1 MPESERKWSAFS
13 VIFMTFGFVTAVGIF
28 FLQFSAYNHFT
39 DWPSIYEQYSYETP
53 AILQILIN
61 QKPLLLYAPAL
72 LTIIIFAVVLV
83 GLSQKNRGIKLLLL
97 IGSLVVFLFLVLA
110 PVSITYN
117 RWAYLEPE
125 RKISKS
131 ILIELDEIPVRN
143 SALEY
148 AQILSSDAT
157 GYELSQAAFK
167 LEYLGLKQQ
176 FHSEEKVDP
185 RVIQHLIEISNNVT
199 KGIQARFHSAKALL
213 VLECQSPESQ
223 QAIRKAI
230 ETTAADPESE
240 LGSNANTLIQNHP
253 FFR

>member
-1 MPESERKWSAFS
+1 MPELERKWSAFP

-97 IGSLVVFLFLVLA
+97 IGSLVAFLFLVFA
-110 PVSITYN
+110 PVLITYN

-143 SALEY
+143 CALEY

-157 GYELSQAAFK
+157 EHELSQAALK
-167 LEYLGLKQQ
+167 LEYLGLKQH

-199 KGIQARFHSAKALL
+199 KRIQARFHSAKALL